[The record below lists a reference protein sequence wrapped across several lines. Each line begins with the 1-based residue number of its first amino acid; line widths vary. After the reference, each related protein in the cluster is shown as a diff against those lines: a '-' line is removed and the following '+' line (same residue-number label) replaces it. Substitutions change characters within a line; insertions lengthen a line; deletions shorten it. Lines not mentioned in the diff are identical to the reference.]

1 MALAQNRL
9 IAPLWQKLRTK
20 VGVRFTRFAGVA
32 VASLATSEIALTICN
47 GVFHMTA
54 TPAAIIAWFSGAVV
68 SYVLSRWAW
77 ERKGKPDVLRETV
90 PFWVISALV
99 IVILTLATKFGYHM
113 ASWLGLTGIKHVLFV
128 DLVYLVANFV
138 TFLLRFVIFHY
149 VLFAEPTTAAR
160 AAATGP
166 DAVPPGTRKAPHT
179 AEAPHTAA
187 PAATAEAAAG
197 GGGSDPRKA
206 ANPVVLSPPRPPS
219 LAASPPRRP
228 LPPPPRPRRLATVAP
243 ALTPTRTP
251 TVTRATRPA
260 VPVRASPGDAAPA
273 AHFAHPATIL
283 ASEMPE
289 MSMRRVC

>member
-32 VASLATSEIALTICN
+32 IAALATSEVALTICN

-128 DLVYLVANFV
+128 DFVYLVANFV

-166 DAVPPGTRKAPHT
+166 DAVPPGTRKAPHP

-187 PAATAEAAAG
+187 PAATAEAAARSGRPKRRHPNSDSASG
-197 GGGSDPRKA
+197 GAEPAQDGKSAAESVATAKPRRK
-206 ANPVVLSPPRPPS
+206 PSPARPPPQRS
-219 LAASPPRRP
+219 K
-228 LPPPPRPRRLATVAP
+228 AP
-243 ALTPTRTP
+243 SA
-251 TVTRATRPA
+251 
-260 VPVRASPGDAAPA
+260 RASPAPQAPGARSAPA
-273 AHFAHPATIL
+273 VSRRPG
-283 ASEMPE
+283 
-289 MSMRRVC
+289 SMGAGPR

>member
-32 VASLATSEIALTICN
+32 IAALATSEVALTICN
-47 GVFHMTA
+47 GLFHMTA
-54 TPAAIIAWFSGAVV
+54 TPSAIIAWFSGAVV

-99 IVILTLATKFGYHM
+99 IVILTLATKFGYHL
-113 ASWLGLTGIKHVLFV
+113 ASWLGLTGIKHVLLV
-128 DLVYLVANFV
+128 DFVYLVANFI

-149 VLFAEPTTAAR
+149 VLFAETTTAAR

-166 DAVPPGTRKAPHT
+166 DAVPPGTRKAPKP

-187 PAATAEAAAG
+187 PAVTAEAASASAPEATRG
-197 GGGSDPRKA
+197 TESSTSPKPRRK
-206 ANPVVLSPPRPPS
+206 S
-219 LAASPPRRP
+219 AASK
-228 LPPPPRPRRLATVAP
+228 T
-243 ALTPTRTP
+243 
-251 TVTRATRPA
+251 
-260 VPVRASPGDAAPA
+260 S
-273 AHFAHPATIL
+273 PATSPTP
-283 ASEMPE
+283 AE
-289 MSMRRVC
+289 

>member
-32 VASLATSEIALTICN
+32 IAALATSEIALTICN

-99 IVILTLATKFGYHM
+99 IVILTLATKLGYHM

-128 DLVYLVANFV
+128 DFVYLVANFV
-138 TFLLRFVIFHY
+138 TFVLRFVIFHY

-166 DAVPPGTRKAPHT
+166 DAVPPGTRKAPHP

-187 PAATAEAAAG
+187 PAATAEAAAK
-197 GGGSDPRKA
+197 PATATTANA
-206 ANPVVLSPPRPPS
+206 ASVTSGATAPK
-219 LAASPPRRP
+219 AASPSGSTDPAQGSKSAAESA
-228 LPPPPRPRRLATVAP
+228 RPRRK
-243 ALTPTRTP
+243 
-251 TVTRATRPA
+251 
-260 VPVRASPGDAAPA
+260 PA
-273 AHFAHPATIL
+273 AKPSPATS
-283 ASEMPE
+283 AE
-289 MSMRRVC
+289 